1 MRAAALATL
10 ALLRLH
16 RAAAP
21 PPAPTIAIA
30 PGVELPLVSLG
41 TAEYDGAELLNITR
55 SALAM
60 GYVGIDNDDGGRGT
74 DMGVALRGIAR
85 SRFFLTAKVNGG
97 QTKAETAAELEREH
111 AALGVGAIDLILLH
125 HPTPAPGLSLNETIQ
140 GQWAAVEEFYR
151 SGRARSIG
159 VSNFCPMAFAALF
172 ETALITP
179 AVNQI
184 MLHAGMGDDPDSVR
198 TFALT
203 HKPRILPMAYS
214 ALDQASSAIL
224 RGPVYAE
231 IAARHKVTPAQV
243 ALRWV
248 TQHTPPVPLVVAA
261 SDPIYLEQ
269 NLDIFHFSLTPEEMA
284 QISAEKSCHAGSDH
298 DHYPCL
304 PYWPGGACNPCC
316 CKAPPMHVGCCCA
329 NASQP
334 V

>member
-1 MRAAALATL
+1 M
-10 ALLRLH
+10 
-16 RAAAP
+16 
-21 PPAPTIAIA
+21 PA
-30 PGVELPLVSLG
+30 V
-41 TAEYDGAELLNITR
+41 
-55 SALAM
+55 
-60 GYVGIDNDDGGRGT
+60 
-74 DMGVALRGIAR
+74 
-85 SRFFLTAKVNGG
+85 
-97 QTKAETAAELEREH
+97 Q
-111 AALGVGAIDLILLH
+111 
-125 HPTPAPGLSLNETIQ
+125 TIQ

-184 MLHAGMGDDPDSVR
+184 MLHGGMGDDPDGVR

-214 ALDQASSAIL
+214 ALDQASAAIL

-261 SDPIYLEQ
+261 SDPLYLEQ
-269 NLDIFHFSLTPEEMA
+269 NLDIFRFTLTPEEMA